1 MDTIKVSKDTAQMLD
16 IIRQCD
22 DLEDSLDE
30 MTDGFNMLDKYKE
43 EIDNR
48 MHARVAKIRN
58 EVLDFL
64 VSTIRD
70 HFLESEHQYI

>member
-22 DLEDSLDE
+22 DLEDSLNE
-30 MTDGFNMLDKYKE
+30 MTTGFNMLDKYKE

-64 VSTIRD
+64 GSTIRD